1 MSTEIEA
8 VYRNGVLE
16 LKTGLPLKDGQ
27 TVRVVVLADGET
39 IIKERLAAMHTAADD
54 WLAEQTRATLP
65 AEPDYPPEEWTRL
78 DTELNEILA
87 DIRQQTDQHPEDEI
101 VADVEAAVDAVRRQ
115 RHHQPK

>member
-8 VYRNGVLE
+8 IYRNGVLE

-27 TVRVVVLADGET
+27 TVRVVVLTDGET
-39 IIKERLAAMHTAADD
+39 STKERIAAMHTAADD
-54 WLAEQTRATLP
+54 WLVEQTRATLP

-78 DTELNEILA
+78 DNELDEILA
-87 DIRQQTDQHPEDEI
+87 DIQQQTGQHLEDEI
-101 VADVEAAVDAVRRQ
+101 AADVEAAVNAVRRQ